1 MRVGVIGG
9 TFDPIHAGHL
19 IMAEQAR
26 DQLGLEQVVF
36 VPAGQPPHKVTVR
49 ITTAHHRLAMV
60 QLAIADHDDF
70 AFSRIDLDR
79 EGPCYSVD
87 TIALLQAAWG
97 PEARIHFLIG
107 EDSLRDLPKW
117 YQPERLLGMCQIVA
131 VQRPGYSV
139 DVDTLDMQ
147 LAGAADR
154 IQSIASPL
162 IDISSTEIR
171 QRVREKRSIR
181 YLVPEPVRRYI
192 EQHDLYT
199 ADRPEETRPW
209 KAH

>member
-9 TFDPIHAGHL
+9 TFDPIHTGHL
-19 IMAEQAR
+19 ILAEQAR
-26 DQLGLEQVVF
+26 DQLGLERVVF
-36 VPAGQPPHKVTVR
+36 IPAGQPPHK
-49 ITTAHHRLAMV
+49 ITTPITAVHHRLAMV
-60 QLAIADHDDF
+60 QLAIADHDAF
-70 AFSRIDLDR
+70 TFSRIDLDR

-87 TIALLQAAWG
+87 TIALLQEVWG
-97 PEARIHFLIG
+97 PGTKIHFLIG

-117 YQPERLLGMCQIVA
+117 YQPECLLRMCQIVA

-139 DVDTLDMQ
+139 DLDTLDMQ

-171 QRVREKRSIR
+171 RRVREKRSIR

-192 EQHDLYT
+192 EQHDLYS
-199 ADRPEETRPW
+199 ADRPEEITPW
-209 KAH
+209 IAH